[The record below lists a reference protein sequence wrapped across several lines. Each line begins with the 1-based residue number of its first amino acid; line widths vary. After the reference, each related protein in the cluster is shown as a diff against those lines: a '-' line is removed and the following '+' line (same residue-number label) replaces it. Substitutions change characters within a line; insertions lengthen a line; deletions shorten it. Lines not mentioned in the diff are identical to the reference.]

1 MESSDRLTPLL
12 HRFRVTTQL
21 FHAGPLCGVTTFAA
35 RPGRGFLHILRQG
48 EMAAT
53 HREPGGA
60 VRRIEIDR
68 PTLLFYP
75 QPLEHVFH
83 NAPSD
88 VSDFT
93 CASLD
98 VEGGATHPLMRTLP
112 PVLTIPL
119 DALAGWEPL
128 LQLLFDE
135 VDSVRCGQRLVAD
148 RLFEVVLIRLL
159 RWILDHAGELG
170 IPSGILTGLADP
182 RLAPSLIALHESPE
196 ADWKLDSMARE
207 ARMSRS
213 AFAAHFKEVIGST
226 PGQYLTQWRLTIAQ
240 ERLRAGAA
248 VSTIAAELGY
258 ANASS
263 FSRVFSQHLGTAPT
277 NWLAAPPQ
285 SPIPA

>member
-1 MESSDRLTPLL
+1 MDARDRLTPLL
-12 HRFRVTTQL
+12 QRFRVDTRL

-35 RPGRGFLHILRQG
+35 RPGRGFLHILRRG
-48 EMAAT
+48 DMAVT

-68 PTLLFYP
+68 PSLLFYP

-83 NAPSD
+83 NAPTD
-88 VSDFT
+88 GSDFT

-98 VEGGATHPLMRTLP
+98 VEGGATHPLMRALP
-112 PVLTIPL
+112 PVLVVPL
-119 DALAGWEPL
+119 DAIGRLEPL

-135 VDSVRCGQRLVAD
+135 VDNVRCGQRLVAD
-148 RLFEVVLIRLL
+148 RLFEVVLIHLL
-159 RWILDHAGELG
+159 RWILDHVGELG
-170 IPSGILTGLADP
+170 IPPGILTGLADP
-182 RLAPSLIALHESPE
+182 RLARSLIALHESPE

-240 ERLRAGAA
+240 ERLRTGVA
-248 VSTIAAELGY
+248 VSTVATELGY

-263 FSRVFSQHLGTAPT
+263 FSRVFSQHLGTAPR
-277 NWLAAPPQ
+277 NWLAE
-285 SPIPA
+285 PITV

>member
-1 MESSDRLTPLL
+1 METFDRLGPLL
-12 HRFRVTTQL
+12 QRFRVTTRL
-21 FHAGPLCGVTTFAA
+21 FHTGPLCGVTTFAA
-35 RPGRGFLHILRQG
+35 QPGRGFLHILRRG
-48 EMAAT
+48 DMAVT

-68 PTLLFYP
+68 PSLIFYP
-75 QPLEHVFH
+75 RPLEHAFH
-83 NAPSD
+83 NAPAAD
-88 VSDFT
+88 SDFT

-112 PVLTIPL
+112 PVLVVPL
-119 DALAGWEPL
+119 DALGGLQPL

-135 VDSVRCGQRLVAD
+135 VDNVRCGQRLVAD
-148 RLFEVVLIRLL
+148 RLFEVLLIQLL

-170 IPSGILTGLADP
+170 LPSGILTGLADP
-182 RLAPSLIALHESPE
+182 RLAPSLVALHDSPE
-196 ADWKLDSMARE
+196 ADWKLDGMARE

-213 AFAAHFKEVIGST
+213 AFAAHFKEVIGAT

-248 VSTIAAELGY
+248 VSTVATELGY

-263 FSRVFSQHLGTAPT
+263 FSRVFAQHLGTAPR
-277 NWLAAPPQ
+277 NWLAAPLD
-285 SPIPA
+285 SHVR